1 MRKDISDA
9 IKADQEKY
17 YTPDAEPVAEERP
30 EPEAPSTFVDDLMAE
45 ITDWDAIDEEE
56 AARFAAKDEA
66 EPEEKAEDREPADEE
81 DENEEEEAVEE

>member
-1 MRKDISDA
+1 
-9 IKADQEKY
+9 
-17 YTPDAEPVAEERP
+17 
-30 EPEAPSTFVDDLMAE
+30 MAE